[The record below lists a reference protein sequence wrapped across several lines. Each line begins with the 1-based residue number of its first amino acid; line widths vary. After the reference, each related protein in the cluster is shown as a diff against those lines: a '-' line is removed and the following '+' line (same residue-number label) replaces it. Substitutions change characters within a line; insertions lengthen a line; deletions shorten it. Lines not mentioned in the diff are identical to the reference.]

1 MRFASRHTIWLE
13 KELEKQEQ
21 RHREEIARIEKAHSE
36 EMLRAINISNELRD
50 ELTRTRYLL
59 TPQLR
64 DVSLEP
70 DNSPPPAPSEE
81 NSGTPWQRILRRA
94 MRAQEQQDATAHR
107 VASEAA
113 AKAAKEVNGET
124 KPVS

>member
-13 KELEKQEQ
+13 QELVKQEQ
-21 RHREEIARIEKAHSE
+21 WHREELARIEKAHASE
-36 EMLRAINISNELRD
+36 LERAINISNELRD

-70 DNSPPPAPSEE
+70 DNSPPPALRPSLADRP
-81 NSGTPWQRILRRA
+81 SDPRL
-94 MRAQEQQDATAHR
+94 
-107 VASEAA
+107 
-113 AKAAKEVNGET
+113 
-124 KPVS
+124 P